1 VAGTGGAGGG
11 AGDGPEAAVSY
22 VDDRDGE
29 GGARGE
35 LEEPSLVRD
44 GAVGLEEER
53 ERMLAAVGN
62 AHLYSCPVSTEGGTR
77 RVHLVRGE
85 GGGRLHRRHGV
96 LSAHHAPR
104 LRAPAAR
111 AQRGGAD
118 VRSPSFVVLP
128 ILRSWFPIQ
137 VESLVARAPQQHPA
151 ECLVA

>member
-1 VAGTGGAGGG
+1 MAGTGGAGGG

-62 AHLYSCPVSTEGGTR
+62 AHLDSGPVRTAGGP
-77 RVHLVRGE
+77 
-85 GGGRLHRRHGV
+85 RRH
-96 LSAHHAPR
+96 H
-104 LRAPAAR
+104 
-111 AQRGGAD
+111 
-118 VRSPSFVVLP
+118 
-128 ILRSWFPIQ
+128 
-137 VESLVARAPQQHPA
+137 
-151 ECLVA
+151 